1 MCGSGAEWAVML
13 RVWEKSGER
22 LRAALARFSG
32 KKQERARSA
41 RRAGRGEV
49 GGAAPVRK
57 IGQGG
62 FYAKIEWAGMLR
74 VWERCR
80 VVDDAAPVRK
90 IGQRGFCGQ
99 DRMGEEAVRAGAVQS
114 GR

>member
-1 MCGSGAEWAVML
+1 MIAGGACAL
-13 RVWEKSGER
+13 FGE
-22 LRAALARFSG
+22 
-32 KKQERARSA
+32 KKQERAHSA